1 MNRFSRSCSLAYRI
15 RGSVVIGFFLGE
27 RTINIRFGTIVV
39 ARADAVLIEV
49 VPQLFLNGDLVL
61 SVLVRKALAAKR
73 AAIPV
78 RIKPVLFAGRFAC
91 FVVFELV

>member
-1 MNRFSRSCSLAYRI
+1 MIAAAL
-15 RGSVVIGFFLGE
+15 
-27 RTINIRFGTIVV
+27 
-39 ARADAVLIEV
+39 ADAVRIEV

-73 AAIPV
+73 AAIPL
-78 RIKPVLFAGRFAC
+78 RIISVLFTGRGAR